1 MGLDALV
8 MLDRFIL
15 QRQNLKLRGVSERDG
30 FKIHLLEKKNVFFS
44 VLCHYDTAISYLIT
58 YSNSNVANFDLS
70 PLPNS

>member
-30 FKIHLLEKKNVFFS
+30 FKIHLLEKKKFFS
-44 VLCHYDTAISYLIT
+44 PSFVIMTL
-58 YSNSNVANFDLS
+58 LS
-70 PLPNS
+70 LT